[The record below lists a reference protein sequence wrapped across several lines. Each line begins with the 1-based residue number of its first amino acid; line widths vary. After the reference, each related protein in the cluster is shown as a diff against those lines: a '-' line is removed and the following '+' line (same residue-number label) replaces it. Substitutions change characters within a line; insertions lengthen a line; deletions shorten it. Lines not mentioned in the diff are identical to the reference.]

1 MIFIYLLQV
10 FIMLGL
16 IIFIY
21 IYSRPAPK
29 AEDFVENFFYQL
41 ALADYEYDQKHAIQ
55 GIEFLLIL
63 FVILIIG
70 SEVI

>member
-16 IIFIY
+16 IIFIC

-41 ALADYEYDQKHAIQ
+41 ALADYEYDQKHAI
-55 GIEFLLIL
+55 
-63 FVILIIG
+63 
-70 SEVI
+70 